1 VLAPTSP
8 VIPLLESYMVMSVVI
23 PLVFI
28 LFILQGTKFIILFQT
43 RTGLVKLMGG
53 LAPPSQTVGF
63 LLRALEGRQR
73 LLETPNLTKEDTTVY
88 FMSVVGRFELKM
100 APKFEIWVETKRN
113 ENVNSNFL
121 SFMSSPVPPM

>member
-1 VLAPTSP
+1 
-8 VIPLLESYMVMSVVI
+8 
-23 PLVFI
+23 
-28 LFILQGTKFIILFQT
+28 
-43 RTGLVKLMGG
+43 MGG

-113 ENVNSNFL
+113 ETKRKCQFEFSVFYVISGSANVTSRRYYKTFL
-121 SFMSSPVPPM
+121 QP